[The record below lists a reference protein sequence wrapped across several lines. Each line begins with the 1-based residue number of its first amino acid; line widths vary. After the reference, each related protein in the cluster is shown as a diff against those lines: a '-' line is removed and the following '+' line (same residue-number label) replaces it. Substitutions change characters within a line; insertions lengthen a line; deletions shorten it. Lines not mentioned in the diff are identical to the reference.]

1 MTSRLNYVIFSL
13 ACISGIGLRTVM
25 MLFTVDSD
33 SGFTKAEYA
42 FPAILLIVFLIA
54 AAGVVFLC
62 SLALKGELWKGD
74 QPLSLSL
81 KPFGVACM
89 VMAAAILFET
99 FLSTLT
105 SGSSVIQQTIHY
117 IFSLTAAVSLI
128 YIGYCKLTGK
138 AYHLILTL
146 TPILFWIMRLIII
159 FTGFST
165 ISTISDTVI
174 ETVGMCL
181 CLISFLLWAKIE
193 CNQLGDKY
201 YPVAFATLML
211 TGYLCCIS
219 SIPRMIA
226 DIFSVE
232 QAVHLNTV
240 PTFTALA
247 SAFFSIACAIS
258 LHKSLKK

>member
-1 MTSRLNYVIFSL
+1 MTSRLNYIIFTL
-13 ACISGIGLRTVM
+13 ACLSGIGLRTVM

-33 SGFTKAEYA
+33 SGFIKAEYA

-54 AAGVVFLC
+54 AAAVVFLC
-62 SLALKGELWKGD
+62 SLALKAELKKGD
-74 QPLSLSL
+74 GPLPLSF
-81 KPFGVACM
+81 KPFAVACM
-89 VMAAAILFET
+89 VMAVAILFET
-99 FLSTLT
+99 FLSSLT
-105 SGSSVIQQTIHY
+105 SGSSVIQQTVHY
-117 IFSLTAAVSLI
+117 IFSLTAAASLI
-128 YIGYCKLTGK
+128 YIGYCKLAGNT
-138 AYHLILTL
+138 YHLILTL

-181 CLISFLLWAKIE
+181 CLVSFLLWAKIE

-201 YPVAFATLML
+201 FPAAFATLML

-226 DIFSVE
+226 DLFSLE

-247 SAFFSIACAIS
+247 SAFFSITCAIS
-258 LHKSLKK
+258 LHKHLKK

>member
-1 MTSRLNYVIFSL
+1 MTSRLNYIVFAL

-25 MLFTVDSD
+25 MLFTVDSV
-33 SGFTKAEYA
+33 SGFIKPDYT
-42 FPAILLIVFLIA
+42 FPAILLIVFLVA
-54 AAGVVFLC
+54 AAVVVFLS
-62 SLALKGELWKGD
+62 SL
-74 QPLSLSL
+74 
-81 KPFGVACM
+81 GVKERVKAEATAPMGRLFAAGCF
-89 VMAAAILFET
+89 VMSIAIIFET
-99 FLSTLT
+99 FISNLT
-105 SGSSVIQQTIHY
+105 NGTSVGQQTLHY
-117 IFSLTAAVSLI
+117 IFSLAAAASLI
-128 YIGYCKLTGK
+128 YIGFCKFTGK
-138 AYHLILTL
+138 AYPLLLTL

-193 CNQLGDKY
+193 CDQLGDRRY
-201 YPVAFATLML
+201 GLAFATLML
-211 TGYLCCIS
+211 TGYVCLIS

-247 SAFFSIACAIS
+247 SAFFSVTCAIS
-258 LHKSLKK
+258 LHKHLKK